1 MKNTAEQKAE
11 KNPPSLTRLKTS
23 CTAHLQ
29 VPANNMS
36 ANKEYEIF
44 TKVQAYNNQPNI
56 KISPQLD
63 NRNSGYEL
71 IIEKYRSK
79 ATAKNVY

>member
-11 KNPPSLTRLKTS
+11 KNPPSLTSLKTS

-29 VPANNMS
+29 VPANMS

-44 TKVQAYNNQPNI
+44 TKVQADNN
-56 KISPQLD
+56 
-63 NRNSGYEL
+63 
-71 IIEKYRSK
+71 
-79 ATAKNVY
+79 